1 MAITSVRTVRSVL
14 TRPWVGPLAVMTVG
28 FIAFSVPPY
37 LGLDPAQAR
46 VVLPEDVP
54 FYYPLLVTHIVFGS
68 VALLAACVQVW
79 PWLRQHHPGVHRLG
93 GRVYVAAGALPA
105 GVAVLVISPLGHW
118 GANQQVANTLLALL
132 WLATTVAGYRAA
144 RRRCFDAHRR
154 WMIRSV
160 ALAFSI
166 VANRLWLIACVLVF
180 APEGFTAGGVM
191 DPAATGLAEAI
202 GVSSWLS
209 WVVNLLA
216 AEWWLN
222 RRR

>member
-1 MAITSVRTVRSVL
+1 MTLTSNRVIGSGLR
-14 TRPWVGPLAVMTVG
+14 RPWVGPLAVVTVG

-37 LGLDPAQAR
+37 FGLDPAQAR

-79 PWLRQHHPGVHRLG
+79 PWLRQHHPAVHRRS
-93 GRVYVAAGALPA
+93 GRVYVLAGALPA

-118 GANQQVANTLLALL
+118 GANQQVANTLLAVL

-144 RRRCFDAHRR
+144 RHRRIDAHRR
-154 WMIRSV
+154 WMVRSV

-166 VANRLWLIACVLVF
+166 VANRLWLVACVLVF

-191 DPAATGLAEAI
+191 DPTAPGLAEAV

-209 WVVNLLA
+209 WVVNLLV
-216 AEWWLN
+216 AEWWLD
-222 RRR
+222 RRS